1 MKLVFTTLLLILVL
15 IAGIAGF
22 VVVQA
27 GGLRQFLEDELS
39 KLSPAVSAEVGAAR
53 LAFSMTS
60 TPVSVVAKD
69 IAFSFGDGAVTVPEG
84 EVKFGFNSLWTG
96 MPLALN
102 LRGIEIQLV
111 KSPTGWSGSQS
122 TVLLNALLGT
132 TPDGATVPPADP
144 AKDNGAFNFTG
155 LEQISIETDLVTIS
169 DASGVLAP
177 IQLTG
182 IYFDAQIEASGQ
194 VVGGVRGQRLIDGVD
209 AGRLAI
215 TFSGLPHGEQFV
227 TDITADEL
235 NLADIAEYL
244 DLDMVRQSHFGT
256 LSGFLKVQMRRQA
269 VTSVLGDVIV
279 TDGYLLQSDNKK
291 RGAFASA
298 EIAFD
303 YLSHIDVAT
312 ISKAQILLEDNRS
325 FTFSG
330 DVEKLSAPAPI

>member
-1 MKLVFTTLLLILVL
+1 MGHTSGADKVKLVFTTLLLILVL

-122 TVLLNALLGT
+122 TALLNALLGT
-132 TPDGATVPPADP
+132 PPDGATVPAADP

-155 LEQISIETDLVTIS
+155 LKQISIETDLVTIS
-169 DASGVLAP
+169 DASGALAP
-177 IQLTG
+177 
-182 IYFDAQIEASGQ
+182 
-194 VVGGVRGQRLIDGVD
+194 
-209 AGRLAI
+209 
-215 TFSGLPHGEQFV
+215 
-227 TDITADEL
+227 
-235 NLADIAEYL
+235 
-244 DLDMVRQSHFGT
+244 
-256 LSGFLKVQMRRQA
+256 
-269 VTSVLGDVIV
+269 
-279 TDGYLLQSDNKK
+279 
-291 RGAFASA
+291 
-298 EIAFD
+298 
-303 YLSHIDVAT
+303 
-312 ISKAQILLEDNRS
+312 
-325 FTFSG
+325 
-330 DVEKLSAPAPI
+330 